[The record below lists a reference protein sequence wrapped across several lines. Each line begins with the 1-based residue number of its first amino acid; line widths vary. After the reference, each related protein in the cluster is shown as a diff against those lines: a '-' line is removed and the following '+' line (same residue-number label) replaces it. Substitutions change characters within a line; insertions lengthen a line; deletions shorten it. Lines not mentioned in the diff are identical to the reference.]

1 MIDARVKVRKKPC
14 AYRAEILRLRIE
26 LACAYDV
33 IYGFHTWYL
42 QNADSTTV
50 HFGFLKLFIVY
61 HALTIGASR
70 RFKKR
75 HKLDGER
82 YFRRRGPEVLQKA
95 LAA

>member
-1 MIDARVKVRKKPC
+1 MSETRTRARKKPC
-14 AYRAEILRLRIE
+14 AYHAEIRRLRIE

-42 QNADSTTV
+42 QNIDNPAV
-50 HFGFLKLFIVY
+50 PFGFLKLFIVY
-61 HALTIGASR
+61 HALTVGSAR

-82 YFRRRGPEVLQKA
+82 YFRKRGPEALQRQ